1 MIATTL
7 AAIAIVALDQSPLK
21 AAPKDS
27 ATQQAVLWQGDALEI
42 RGQRLDYLQVY
53 DHRRERAGYVH
64 VSQVRVVSTEPESAD
79 QLRAVIRFVRDTP
92 GAEALGMSYTAAYI
106 KAAPAPAIDGEV
118 FDALGTMAERLA
130 KRASIKQSKPVADV
144 VAAHLEVANFYG
156 VKFTTVEREGNATL
170 CYDGEAFR
178 RVLALSS
185 DADQRARA
193 ALAVTRHDC
202 VDPAMRPNER
212 LSLDQWRSEILDR
225 IDDTQMAQLS
235 AQTKNR
241 LHVRRAGVWA
251 SVAYQLARREK
262 PSAAAAQRAIDAVA
276 AVNKTELSDDD
287 FAAYTEAAVRAN
299 VSRWAAV
306 EPSAPNPRLSV
317 ITQAG
322 RAGETCV
329 LLVDGRRDATQP
341 LAQRCTYGIVW
352 TASANPNRSGN
363 ALTLAVQTL
372 DTWRELWVFRKVD
385 HAWTLDVLPP
395 SAQGPD
401 IGYIEFAGW
410 VPDGKQVL
418 FAREAREN
426 GRYRRSFEV
435 TQLASLSVDKRAS
448 EPNVLLAFAKWQ
460 DPAWKA
466 QSLSVR

>member
-7 AAIAIVALDQSPLK
+7 AAMAIVALDQSPLK

-27 ATQQAVLWQGDALEI
+27 ASQQAVLWQGDALEI
-42 RGQRLDYLQVY
+42 RGQRLDYVQVY

-64 VSQVRVVSTEPESAD
+64 ISQVRMVNTEPESAD

-92 GAEALGMSYTAAYI
+92 GAEALGISYTAAYI

-118 FDALGTMAERLA
+118 FDALGVMAERLA
-130 KRASIKQSKPVADV
+130 KRASIKQAKPVADG
-144 VAAHLEVANFYG
+144 VAAHLEIANFYG
-156 VKFTTVEREGNATL
+156 VKFTSIERDGGATL

-185 DADQRARA
+185 DPEQRARA

-212 LSLDQWRSEILDR
+212 LTLDQWRAEILDR
-225 IDDTQMAQLS
+225 IDDAQMAQLP
-235 AQTKNR
+235 AQLKNR
-241 LHVRRAGVWA
+241 VHIRRAGVWA
-251 SVAYQLARREK
+251 SLAYQLARREK

-276 AVNKTELSDDD
+276 TVNKAELSDDD
-287 FAAYTEAAVRAN
+287 FAAYTEAAVRVNA
-299 VSRWAAV
+299 SRWGAV
-306 EPSAPNPRLSV
+306 LPSEAKPKLSV

-322 RAGETCV
+322 KAGETCV
-329 LLVDGRRDATQP
+329 LLVDSKRDATQP

-363 ALTLAVQTL
+363 ALALAVQTL

-385 HAWTLDVLPP
+385 SGWTLDVLPP

-401 IGYIEFAGW
+401 IGYIECAGW
-410 VPDGKQVL
+410 TPDGKHVL
-418 FAREAREN
+418 LAREARET

-435 TQLASLSVDKRAS
+435 TQLASLSTDKRAS
-448 EPNVLLAFAKWQ
+448 EPNQLLAFVKWQ

-466 QSLSVR
+466 LSLSVR